1 MLNTIQ
7 KREEVNQIS
16 WVEASQEKAI
26 QKTKNIE
33 KLLHDS
39 EKTENKINKVK
50 KEINIK
56 KYMKQKMSEI
66 KKFYN
71 NQTKIIDSVS
81 YKELKDWL

>member
-33 KLLHDS
+33 KLL
-39 EKTENKINKVK
+39 EYLEEIKNKIKQLTK
-50 KEINIK
+50 KLNTK
-56 KYMKQKMSEI
+56 KTQRS
-66 KKFYN
+66 
-71 NQTKIIDSVS
+71 IDLWSDIFH
-81 YKELKDWL
+81 KDEK